1 MELLV
6 IITIVLALAFDFVN
20 GFHDSANAIATIVVT
35 RVLTPHQ
42 AVLIAALGNFIGAF
56 VFPVAVAT
64 TIGKGIIDPQSVS
77 GTVILAGLIGAII
90 WDLVTWRLGLPT
102 SSSHALIGGLV
113 GAALI
118 SNGTKVVYWSGVIKT
133 AQFIVIAPFLGI
145 VGAMFF
151 TIIVFIVVQSFRPKI
166 INNYFRKLQLISST
180 FYAVSHGTNDA
191 QKTMGIIAA
200 VLFSSGIISHFYI
213 PVWVILSA
221 HAAIATGTYF
231 GGWRIVKTLGTK
243 IKRLRPVDG
252 FCAETGG
259 GLVLMFTAL
268 AGIPVSTT
276 HVISGAVIGVGSVK
290 SFASV
295 RWVVARRIFWAW
307 LLTIP
312 ASALMAAI
320 VFLLLSTLKAVSTL
334 KAGP

>member
-1 MELLV
+1 MDILV
-6 IITIVLALAFDFVN
+6 IVTIILALSFDFVN

-64 TIGKGIIDPQSVS
+64 TIGKGIVDPSALS
-77 GTVILAGLIGAII
+77 EIVILAGLLGAII
-90 WDLVTWRLGLPT
+90 WDLITWWLGLPT
-102 SSSHALIGGLV
+102 SSSHALIGGLL

-118 SNGTKVVYWSGVIKT
+118 SQGGSVVNWGGVIKT
-133 AQFIVIAPFLGI
+133 TEFIVLAPFLGI
-145 VGAMFF
+145 VGAMLF
-151 TIIVFIVVQSFRPKI
+151 TIIVFLIVQGKRPKSVD
-166 INNYFRKLQLISST
+166 NYFRKLQLLSST
-180 FYAVSHGTNDA
+180 FYAISHGTNDA

-200 VLFSSGIISHFYI
+200 ILFSTGAISHFYI

-221 HAAIATGTYF
+221 HAAIAAGTYF

-290 SFASV
+290 NFSSV

-307 LLTIP
+307 IFTLP
-312 ASALMAAI
+312 ASALMAS
-320 VFLLLSTLKAVSTL
+320 VLYLLLRFLKI
-334 KAGP
+334 

>member
-1 MELLV
+1 MLV
-6 IITIVLALAFDFVN
+6 IVIIAILLALAFDFVN

-42 AVLIAALGNFIGAF
+42 AVLIAAIGNFIGAF

-64 TIGKGIIDPQSVS
+64 TIGKGIVNPQTISV
-77 GTVILAGLIGAII
+77 TVIMAALFGAIV
-90 WDLVTWRLGLPT
+90 WDIITWRLGLPT
-102 SSSHALIGGLV
+102 SSSHALIGGLL
-113 GAALI
+113 GAAITAKGLQVI
-118 SNGTKVVYWSGVIKT
+118 HWAGVITTTK
-133 AQFIVIAPFLGI
+133 FIIIAPFLGGI
-145 VGAMFF
+145 GTFIFA
-151 TIIVFIVVQSFRPKI
+151 IIVFFVVRNKRPSRI
-166 INNYFRKLQLISST
+166 DNYFRKLQLISST

-191 QKTMGIIAA
+191 QKTMGIVAA
-200 VLFSSGIISHFYI
+200 LLFSSGYINHFYV

-259 GLVLMFTAL
+259 GLVLLFTAL

-276 HVISGAVIGVGSVK
+276 HVISGAVIGVSSVK
-290 SFASV
+290 NIASV
-295 RWVVARRIFWAW
+295 RWVVARRIFWSW

-312 ASALMAAI
+312 ASALIASPTFFI
-320 VFLLLSTLKAVSTL
+320 LHNFIR
-334 KAGP
+334 